1 MINTNECIVRSSITP
16 LVRRNVR
23 KLKKFQRH

>member
-1 MINTNECIVRSSITP
+1 MMIMINTNECIVRFSVTR

-23 KLKKFQRH
+23 KPKM